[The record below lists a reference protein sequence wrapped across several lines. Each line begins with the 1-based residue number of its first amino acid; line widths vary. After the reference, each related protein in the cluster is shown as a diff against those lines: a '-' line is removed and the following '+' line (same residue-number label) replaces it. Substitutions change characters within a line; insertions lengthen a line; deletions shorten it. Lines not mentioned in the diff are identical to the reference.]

1 MPFDHRVE
9 FISMVQ
15 TSSLAAAAKLSG
27 EAFTKVQETVQK
39 IGAEGWE
46 LVSLAPMTTT
56 AGSQATHLVAAFRR
70 PKA

>member
-1 MPFDHRVE
+1 MFDHRVE

-15 TSSLAAAAKLSG
+15 SASLQSAAKLSTS
-27 EAFTKVQETVQK
+27 AFDKVQETVQK

-56 AGSQATHLVAAFRR
+56 AGSQATHVVAAFKR
-70 PKA
+70 PKG

>member
-1 MPFDHRVE
+1 MFDHRVE

-15 TSSLAAAAKLSG
+15 SSTLTSAAKLSTS
-27 EAFTKVQETVQK
+27 AFDKVQEAVQK

-56 AGSQATHLVAAFRR
+56 AGNQTTHVVAAFKRL
-70 PKA
+70 KG

>member
-1 MPFDHRVE
+1 VFDHRIE

-15 TSSLAAAAKLSG
+15 AATLQSVAKLSTS
-27 EAFTKVQETVQK
+27 AFDKVQEAVQK

-56 AGSQATHLVAAFRR
+56 AGPQATHIVAAFKR
-70 PKA
+70 PKD